1 MERMLAEALRAGFVG
16 MSSQQLLFDKLD
28 GDVCRS
34 RTLPSTYAKPRELRR
49 LKSLLRRAGRV
60 LQSGPDIENPLNL
73 GSQVAQSLGVVP
85 QPAQDQPAV
94 GRRRQV
100 QPVRRSR

>member
-1 MERMLAEALRAGFVG
+1 

-49 LKSLLRRAGRV
+49 LKSMLRRSGRV
-60 LQSGPDIENPLNL
+60 LQSGPDIQNPLNL
-73 GSQVAQSLGVVP
+73 GSQVAQSLGIVRKPLKTSLLSAADVKANP
-85 QPAQDQPAV
+85 YADPDDGP
-94 GRRRQV
+94 GRRGW
-100 QPVRRSR
+100 